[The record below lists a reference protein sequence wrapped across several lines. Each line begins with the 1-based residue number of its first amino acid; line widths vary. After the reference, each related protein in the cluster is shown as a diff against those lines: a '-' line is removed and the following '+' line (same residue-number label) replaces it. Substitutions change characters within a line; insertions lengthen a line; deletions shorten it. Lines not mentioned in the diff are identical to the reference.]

1 MSATSQPGSGSL
13 IPAFLRDARVLQII
27 GQIIFLIV
35 LIAALSQLVAGVNE
49 QLRLKNLTPNFTFLN
64 NPAGFDI
71 GEKPDW
77 YTRDNTYGEAF
88 IVGVTNTLR
97 AVSVGLV
104 ATTILGVLFGI
115 FLLSNNWLLRTISR
129 VYVEILRNTP
139 LLVQLFAWYFIVMFS
154 LPQIREAIAIPQE
167 GRAFIA
173 YRLAIYV
180 IGYIAVRWYVRPLS
194 VDAPRRITLIYG
206 TIATIVAAE
215 LAFRFLPGSY
225 ALGDLLNAGF
235 LVYVVASVVV
245 FAAAWFYLHNGLR
258 FQILSVIV
266 GQFLAGL
273 LFYFGVLPNTG
284 GRFEVYP
291 AIYISIRG
299 FSFPEI
305 LPTSRFV
312 GWSIF
317 VTIGLTL
324 AGIMWAYFG
333 RITETT
339 GRVIP
344 RGRYAL
350 ISIIGFTVI
359 GWIIVGIEPLPAQ
372 VPIDQ
377 DGTIVYMSLDQARE
391 QNLLSE
397 QDVRLYSSQPVLV
410 SLPQERRNRGGILTG
425 FDNAMQISPEYMA
438 LVIGL
443 VIYTSA
449 FIADIVRA
457 GIQAVPRGQIEAAR
471 SIGLTTTQTLN
482 MVVLPQALRVIIP
495 PLTNQYLNLAKNSSL
510 ALAIAFGDMFQIMTT
525 TMNQS
530 GQSVTGIS
538 IIMIGYLTI
547 SLVISLVMN
556 VVNSRFQL
564 VTR

>member
-1 MSATSQPGSGSL
+1 M
-13 IPAFLRDARVLQII
+13 
-27 GQIIFLIV
+27 
-35 LIAALSQLVAGVNE
+35 
-49 QLRLKNLTPNFTFLN
+49 
-64 NPAGFDI
+64 
-71 GEKPDW
+71 
-77 YTRDNTYGEAF
+77 
-88 IVGVTNTLR
+88 
-97 AVSVGLV
+97 
-104 ATTILGVLFGI
+104 
-115 FLLSNNWLLRTISR
+115 
-129 VYVEILRNTP
+129 
-139 LLVQLFAWYFIVMFS
+139 
-154 LPQIREAIAIPQE
+154 
-167 GRAFIA
+167 
-173 YRLAIYV
+173 
-180 IGYIAVRWYVRPLS
+180 
-194 VDAPRRITLIYG
+194 LIYG

-215 LAFRFLPGSY
+215 LAFHYLPDSY
-225 ALGDLLNAGF
+225 ALGNFSNVGF
-235 LVYVVASVVV
+235 LVYAVVSVGA
-245 FAAAWFYLHNGLR
+245 FAAAWFYLQGNLR
-258 FQILSVIV
+258 FKILGVLA

-273 LFYFGVLPNTG
+273 LFYLGILPDSG
-284 GRFEVYP
+284 IPRDIYPGDIYP
-291 AIYISIRG
+291 AVYISIRG
-299 FSFPEI
+299 FVFPEI
-305 LPTSRFV
+305 LPTSRFA
-312 GWSIF
+312 GWAIF
-317 VTIGLTL
+317 VTLGLTL
-324 AGIMWAYFG
+324 AGMMWAYFG

-339 GRVIP
+339 GRVIR
-344 RGRYAL
+344 RGLYAL
-350 ISIIGFTVI
+350 IAIIGFTVI
-359 GWIIVGIEPLPAQ
+359 GWGIVGIEPLPEQ
-372 VPIDQ
+372 VPVNQ

-397 QDVRLYSSQPVLV
+397 QDVRLYSTQPVLV
-410 SLPQERRNRGGILTG
+410 TLPQERRNRGGILTG
-425 FDNAMQISPEYMA
+425 FDNATQISPEYMA

-556 VVNSRFQL
+556 LVNSRFQL